1 MSGESEHNQ
10 ETGTINYVIDMML
23 TKSYHLT
30 LFLSQNVID
39 FLSDW
44 SYDDL
49 IILSSVFLSISTN
62 VTLFCSSTSWSIIC
76 LRHCGQSYSKEF
88 PHCSSTNMTNLQFTI
103 IIKKNAGSA
112 AQSFYKSIWIE
123 LLQFMWFYDRLNR
136 LNRAPLSLSSQIFFS
151 RGRGQTDVENLL
163 LASYL
168 KH

>member
-10 ETGTINYVIDMML
+10 ETETILLRRRYA
-23 TKSYHLT
+23 KSSYFIFIIKRNWFSIGLDHK
-30 LFLSQNVID
+30 I
-39 FLSDW
+39 

-49 IILSSVFLSISTN
+49 IILNSVFLSISTN
-62 VTLFCSSTSWSIIC
+62 VTLFCSSSSWSIIC

-136 LNRAPLSLSSQIFFS
+136 LNRAPLSLSSQIFFQQ
-151 RGRGQTDVENLL
+151 REGTDGC
-163 LASYL
+163 
-168 KH
+168 